1 MIRVRAEK
9 STEQMDRVSKHLNK
23 ERSEAH
29 GLQDTYIYRVDR
41 KGRSLNGEQ

>member
-29 GLQDTYIYRVDR
+29 GLQDTYIQVTE
-41 KGRSLNGEQ
+41 KPFTSK